1 MSIFL
6 ACMEKCSSSKI
17 RSSGGK
23 EEIASCWGRFMM
35 LMLLCRRN
43 QKAHRKLE
51 NSKNHETSKWKRR
64 AQPSA
69 SFRYSPQSYS
79 QNFDEGPRDSQDSSL
94 RSFQSRYAAPYSSHH
109 SN

>member
-1 MSIFL
+1 MTGI
-6 ACMEKCSSSKI
+6 EKCSSSKI
-17 RSSGGK
+17 RNNGGK

-35 LMLLCRRN
+35 LMLLCRRSK
-43 QKAHRKLE
+43 KAHRKLE
-51 NSKNHETSKWKRR
+51 NSKNDTSKSKRR

-79 QNFDEGPRDSQDSSL
+79 QNFDEGPREWEDDGQDSLL
-94 RSFQSRYAAPYSSHH
+94 RGFQSRYAAPYSSHE